1 MMEIIPLIRME
12 NRKPLLEN
20 KGREASIDELLG
32 KLNKDS
38 NIYFLDVDGLEKDKP
53 NLCTYQKISSHYN
66 MWIDAGP
73 RVLGDVV
80 DAVMAGATSITVRQN
95 LWPKLDIEKIKEF
108 TENEIYVGIDFKDR
122 INHKLDIFLPY
133 GIDGIVLLNERE
145 EIEKD
150 FKIADSVKSLVS
162 RSMQYKL
169 YVCESNPENIYY
181 WEKRGAVG
189 LLVDVNKIERFKN
202 HGV

>member
-1 MMEIIPLIRME
+1 MMEIIPLIHMK
-12 NRKPLLEN
+12 NKKPLLKN
-20 KGREASIDELLG
+20 KGGKASIDETLR

-38 NIYFLDVDGLEKDKP
+38 NIYFLDIDGLEKNKP
-53 NLCTYQKISSHYN
+53 NFCTYQRLSGHHN

-108 TENEIYVGIDFKDR
+108 TENEIYAGVDFKTQIKYKIDMG
-122 INHKLDIFLPY
+122 LPD

-150 FKIADSVKSLVS
+150 FKIAESVKNLVS
-162 RSMQYKL
+162 KSMQYKL
-169 YVCESNPENIYY
+169 YVYESNPENSYY

-189 LLVDVNKIERFKN
+189 LLVDINKIEGFKN
-202 HGV
+202 HGF